1 MMKNESSP
9 LQTGVDCRAEDAR
22 PDAVCADAARQDA
35 AYSDAALPN
44 DAYSDAARLEP
55 AYPEPAY
62 PDAES
67 PDTENPD
74 AVEEEDGALFEHFRF
89 VVDKGQSLMRADKYL
104 SSHMESTS
112 RNRIQL
118 AIDAGYV
125 MANGKVIKSN
135 YKVKPLDILTIAF
148 PYRRH
153 ESEIKPE
160 NIPLDIVY
168 EDDALLVVNKP
179 AGLVVHPGHGHFS
192 GTLINAL
199 AYHLNLGTRPMKQR
213 FGSVTGSSAANGS
226 NAEAASSSAANG
238 SNAEAGNSSAA
249 NGSNAEAANSSAANG
264 SNAATGNSAAAEEM
278 PEGCRFNRG
287 EADERMG
294 VLVHRID
301 MNTSGLL
308 VVAKSEYAQIQLAK
322 QFFHHTIERKYVALV
337 WGNMESDS
345 GTIVGNIARDPNDR
359 LRYRVVEDGSGKHA
373 VTHYRVLERFG
384 YVTLVECQ
392 LETGRT
398 HQIRVHMNHIG
409 HPLFNDDRYGGD
421 RIRKGTLY
429 TKYKQFIENCFEVM
443 PRHALH
449 AKTLGFEHPIT
460 GKHIFLESALPD
472 DFTAVIEK
480 WRKRICTT

>member
-1 MMKNESSP
+1 MENESSP
-9 LQTGVDCRAEDAR
+9 LQTGVACRAEDAR
-22 PDAVCADAARQDA
+22 PDTVCADAAR
-35 AYSDAALPN
+35 PN
-44 DAYSDAARLEP
+44 D
-55 AYPEPAY
+55 AY
-62 PDAES
+62 PDAENLDAENLDAEN
-67 PDTENPD
+67 PDTAYSDAETPD

-213 FGSVTGSSAANGS
+213 FGSVTGSSAA
-226 NAEAASSSAANG
+226 
-238 SNAEAGNSSAA
+238 
-249 NGSNAEAANSSAANG
+249 ANSSAANA
-264 SNAATGNSAAAEEM
+264 SNAEAADNSAAAGSCATAGNSADAERITAEEM

>member
-1 MMKNESSP
+1 MMENESSP
-9 LQTGVDCRAEDAR
+9 LQTGVACRAEDAR
-22 PDAVCADAARQDA
+22 PNAVCADATRPDTAYPNAARLDA
-35 AYSDAALPN
+35 ENLDAENPDTAYSDA
-44 DAYSDAARLEP
+44 E
-55 AYPEPAY
+55 
-62 PDAES
+62 
-67 PDTENPD
+67 TPD

-213 FGSVTGSSAANGS
+213 FGSVTGSSAAAN
-226 NAEAASSSAANG
+226 SSAANA
-238 SNAEAGNSSAA
+238 SNAEAGNSGAA

>member
-1 MMKNESSP
+1 MENESSP
-9 LQTGVDCRAEDAR
+9 LQTGVACR
-22 PDAVCADAARQDA
+22 ADAARPD
-35 AYSDAALPN
+35 DVC
-44 DAYSDAARLEP
+44 SDAARP
-55 AYPEPAY
+55 DTAYPNAARPNAARL
-62 PDAES
+62 DAEHL
-67 PDTENPD
+67 DAENPD
-74 AVEEEDGALFEHFRF
+74 TTYSDAENPDTVEEEDGALFEHFRF

-213 FGSVTGSSAANGS
+213 FGSVTGSSAA
-226 NAEAASSSAANG
+226 A
-238 SNAEAGNSSAA
+238 NSSAA
-249 NGSNAEAANSSAANG
+249 NGSNAEAAD
-264 SNAATGNSAAAEEM
+264 NSAAAEEM

>member
-1 MMKNESSP
+1 MIKNESSP
-9 LQTGVDCRAEDAR
+9 LQTGVACRAEDAR
-22 PDAVCADAARQDA
+22 PNAVCADAARPDDVC
-35 AYSDAALPN
+35 SDAARPN
-44 DAYSDAARLEP
+44 DAYSDAARLHTAYSKAARQEP
-55 AYPEPAY
+55 AYL
-62 PDAES
+62 DAEN
-67 PDTENPD
+67 PDTAYSDAENPD

-213 FGSVTGSSAANGS
+213 FGSVTGSSAA
-226 NAEAASSSAANG
+226 A
-238 SNAEAGNSSAA
+238 NSSAA

-264 SNAATGNSAAAEEM
+264 NGAAAEEM

>member
-1 MMKNESSP
+1 MMENESSP
-9 LQTGVDCRAEDAR
+9 LQTGVACRAEDAR
-22 PDAVCADAARQDA
+22 PDA
-35 AYSDAALPN
+35 AYSDAARPDDVCSDAARPN
-44 DAYSDAARLEP
+44 DAYSDAA
-55 AYPEPAY
+55 Y

-67 PDTENPD
+67 PDAENPD
-74 AVEEEDGALFEHFRF
+74 AENPDTVEEEDGALFEHFRF

-213 FGSVTGSSAANGS
+213 FGSVTN
-226 NAEAASSSAANG
+226 N
-238 SNAEAGNSSAA
+238 
-249 NGSNAEAANSSAANG
+249 
-264 SNAATGNSAAAEEM
+264 TAAEEM

>member
-1 MMKNESSP
+1 MMENESSP
-9 LQTGVDCRAEDAR
+9 LQTGVACRAEDAR
-22 PDAVCADAARQDA
+22 PNAVCADASRPDDVC
-35 AYSDAALPN
+35 SDAACPDTAYPN
-44 DAYSDAARLEP
+44 AARPNAARLDAEHLDAENLDAENP
-55 AYPEPAY
+55 DTAY
-62 PDAES
+62 PDA
-67 PDTENPD
+67 ENPD

-213 FGSVTGSSAANGS
+213 FGSVTGSSAA
-226 NAEAASSSAANG
+226 
-238 SNAEAGNSSAA
+238 
-249 NGSNAEAANSSAANG
+249 ANSSAANA
-264 SNAATGNSAAAEEM
+264 SNAEAADNSAAAGSCATAGNSADAERITAEEM

>member
-1 MMKNESSP
+1 MMENESSP
-9 LQTGVDCRAEDAR
+9 LQTGVACRAEDAR
-22 PDAVCADAARQDA
+22 
-35 AYSDAALPN
+35 
-44 DAYSDAARLEP
+44 
-55 AYPEPAY
+55 PEPAY
-62 PDAES
+62 PDAENLDS
-67 PDTENPD
+67 ENLDAENLDTENPD
-74 AVEEEDGALFEHFRF
+74 TVEEEDGALFEHFRF

-213 FGSVTGSSAANGS
+213 FGSVTGSSAA
-226 NAEAASSSAANG
+226 A
-238 SNAEAGNSSAA
+238 NSSAA
-249 NGSNAEAANSSAANG
+249 NGSNAEAADSSAANG
-264 SNAATGNSAAAEEM
+264 SGTAAEEM

>member
-1 MMKNESSP
+1 MMENESSP
-9 LQTGVDCRAEDAR
+9 LQTGVACRAEDAR
-22 PDAVCADAARQDA
+22 PDAVCSDATRPNAARLDA
-35 AYSDAALPN
+35 ENLDAENPDTAYSDA
-44 DAYSDAARLEP
+44 E
-55 AYPEPAY
+55 
-62 PDAES
+62 
-67 PDTENPD
+67 TPD

-213 FGSVTGSSAANGS
+213 FGSVTGSSAA
-226 NAEAASSSAANG
+226 A
-238 SNAEAGNSSAA
+238 NSSAA
-249 NGSNAEAANSSAANG
+249 NGSNAEAADS
-264 SNAATGNSAAAEEM
+264 SAAAEEM

>member
-1 MMKNESSP
+1 MMENESSP
-9 LQTGVDCRAEDAR
+9 LQTGVACRAEDAR
-22 PDAVCADAARQDA
+22 PDAVCAEDARLDAVCAEDARPNAVCADAAR
-35 AYSDAALPN
+35 PN
-44 DAYSDAARLEP
+44 DAYSDAARL
-55 AYPEPAY
+55 
-62 PDAES
+62 DAENL
-67 PDTENPD
+67 DAENLDAETPD

-213 FGSVTGSSAANGS
+213 FGSVTGSG
-226 NAEAASSSAANG
+226 
-238 SNAEAGNSSAA
+238 AA
-249 NGSNAEAANSSAANG
+249 NGSNAEAANSCAANG
-264 SNAATGNSAAAEEM
+264 SSAAAEEM

>member
-1 MMKNESSP
+1 MENESSP
-9 LQTGVDCRAEDAR
+9 LQTGVACRAEDAR
-22 PDAVCADAARQDA
+22 PNAVCADAARPEP
-35 AYSDAALPN
+35 AYSDA
-44 DAYSDAARLEP
+44 
-55 AYPEPAY
+55 
-62 PDAES
+62 
-67 PDTENPD
+67 ENPD
-74 AVEEEDGALFEHFRF
+74 TVEEEDGALFEHFRF

-213 FGSVTGSSAANGS
+213 FGSVTGSSAAANS
-226 NAEAASSSAANG
+226 CAANG
-238 SNAEAGNSSAA
+238 N
-249 NGSNAEAANSSAANG
+249 NAEAANSSAANG
-264 SNAATGNSAAAEEM
+264 SSAAAEEM

>member
-1 MMKNESSP
+1 MMENESSP
-9 LQTGVDCRAEDAR
+9 LQTGVACRAEDAR
-22 PDAVCADAARQDA
+22 PNAVCADAAR
-35 AYSDAALPN
+35 
-44 DAYSDAARLEP
+44 P
-55 AYPEPAY
+55 APAY
-62 PDAES
+62 PDAENLDAEN
-67 PDTENPD
+67 PDTAYSDAETPD

-213 FGSVTGSSAANGS
+213 FGSVTGSSAA
-226 NAEAASSSAANG
+226 
-238 SNAEAGNSSAA
+238 
-249 NGSNAEAANSSAANG
+249 ANSSAANA
-264 SNAATGNSAAAEEM
+264 SNAEAADNSAAAGSCATAGNSADAERITAEEM

-345 GTIVGNIARDPNDR
+345 GTIIGNIARDPNDR

>member
-1 MMKNESSP
+1 MMENESSP
-9 LQTGVDCRAEDAR
+9 LQTGVACRAEDAR
-22 PDAVCADAARQDA
+22 PNAVCADAARPDA
-35 AYSDAALPN
+35 AYSDAALLHTAYSEAARQEPAYLDAEN
-44 DAYSDAARLEP
+44 PDTAYSDAE
-55 AYPEPAY
+55 
-62 PDAES
+62 
-67 PDTENPD
+67 TPD

-213 FGSVTGSSAANGS
+213 FGSVTGSSAA
-226 NAEAASSSAANG
+226 
-238 SNAEAGNSSAA
+238 
-249 NGSNAEAANSSAANG
+249 ANSSAANA
-264 SNAATGNSAAAEEM
+264 SNAEAADNSAAAGSCATAGNSADAERITAEEM

>member
-1 MMKNESSP
+1 MMENESSP
-9 LQTGVDCRAEDAR
+9 LQTGVACRAEDAR
-22 PDAVCADAARQDA
+22 PDAVCADATRPDTAYPNAARLDA
-35 AYSDAALPN
+35 ENLDAENPDTAYSDA
-44 DAYSDAARLEP
+44 
-55 AYPEPAY
+55 
-62 PDAES
+62 
-67 PDTENPD
+67 ENPD

-213 FGSVTGSSAANGS
+213 FGSVTDSSA
-226 NAEAASSSAANG
+226 
-238 SNAEAGNSSAA
+238 
-249 NGSNAEAANSSAANG
+249 AANSSAANG
-264 SNAATGNSAAAEEM
+264 SNAEAEEM

>member
-1 MMKNESSP
+1 MMENESSP
-9 LQTGVDCRAEDAR
+9 LQTGVACRAEDARPNAVCADAAR
-22 PDAVCADAARQDA
+22 PDAVCADAAR
-35 AYSDAALPN
+35 PN
-44 DAYSDAARLEP
+44 DVCSDAARP
-55 AYPEPAY
+55 NDAY
-62 PDAES
+62 PDAENLDAEN
-67 PDTENPD
+67 PDTAYSDAETPD

-213 FGSVTGSSAANGS
+213 FGSVTGSSAA
-226 NAEAASSSAANG
+226 A
-238 SNAEAGNSSAA
+238 NSSAA
-249 NGSNAEAANSSAANG
+249 NGSNAEAAD
-264 SNAATGNSAAAEEM
+264 NSAATEEM

>member
-1 MMKNESSP
+1 MMENESSP
-9 LQTGVDCRAEDAR
+9 LQTGVACRAEDAR
-22 PDAVCADAARQDA
+22 PNAVCAEDARPNAVCADAARPNAVCADA
-35 AYSDAALPN
+35 AHPDTAYPNAARPN
-44 DAYSDAARLEP
+44 AARLDAEH
-55 AYPEPAY
+55 
-62 PDAES
+62 PDAENLDAEN
-67 PDTENPD
+67 PDAENPD

-192 GTLINAL
+192 GTLITAL

-213 FGSVTGSSAANGS
+213 FGSVTGSSAA
-226 NAEAASSSAANG
+226 
-238 SNAEAGNSSAA
+238 
-249 NGSNAEAANSSAANG
+249 ANSSAANG
-264 SNAATGNSAAAEEM
+264 NGAAAEEM
-278 PEGCRFNRG
+278 PEGCKFNRG

>member
-1 MMKNESSP
+1 MMENESSP
-9 LQTGVDCRAEDAR
+9 LQTGVACRAEDAR
-22 PDAVCADAARQDA
+22 PDAVCAEDARPDDVCADAARPNA
-35 AYSDAALPN
+35 VCSDAARPD
-44 DAYSDAARLEP
+44 DAYSDAARLDAENL
-55 AYPEPAY
+55 
-62 PDAES
+62 DAES

-74 AVEEEDGALFEHFRF
+74 SVEEEDGALFEHFRF

-213 FGSVTGSSAANGS
+213 FGSVTGSG
-226 NAEAASSSAANG
+226 AANG
-238 SNAEAGNSSAA
+238 SNAEAGNSGAA
-249 NGSNAEAANSSAANG
+249 NGSNAEAANNSASNG
-264 SNAATGNSAAAEEM
+264 SSAAAEEM

>member
-9 LQTGVDCRAEDAR
+9 LQTGVACRAEDARPNAVCADAAR
-22 PDAVCADAARQDA
+22 PDAVCADAAR
-35 AYSDAALPN
+35 PN
-44 DAYSDAARLEP
+44 DAYSDAARLDAENL
-55 AYPEPAY
+55 
-62 PDAES
+62 DAES

-74 AVEEEDGALFEHFRF
+74 TVEEEDGALFEHFRF

-213 FGSVTGSSAANGS
+213 FGSVTGS
-226 NAEAASSSAANG
+226 
-238 SNAEAGNSSAA
+238 
-249 NGSNAEAANSSAANG
+249 
-264 SNAATGNSAAAEEM
+264 SAAAEEM

>member
-1 MMKNESSP
+1 MMENESSP
-9 LQTGVDCRAEDAR
+9 LQTGVACRAEDARPNAVCADAAR
-22 PDAVCADAARQDA
+22 PDAVCADAAR
-35 AYSDAALPN
+35 PN
-44 DAYSDAARLEP
+44 DAYSDAET
-55 AYPEPAY
+55 
-62 PDAES
+62 
-67 PDTENPD
+67 PDT
-74 AVEEEDGALFEHFRF
+74 VEEEDGALFEHFRF

-213 FGSVTGSSAANGS
+213 FGSVTGSG
-226 NAEAASSSAANG
+226 AANG
-238 SNAEAGNSSAA
+238 SNAEAGNSGAA
-249 NGSNAEAANSSAANG
+249 NGSNAEAANS
-264 SNAATGNSAAAEEM
+264 SAAAEEM

>member
-9 LQTGVDCRAEDAR
+9 LQTGVACRTEDAH
-22 PDAVCADAARQDA
+22 PNAVCADAARPD
-35 AYSDAALPN
+35 
-44 DAYSDAARLEP
+44 DAYSDAARLDAENL
-55 AYPEPAY
+55 
-62 PDAES
+62 DAES

-74 AVEEEDGALFEHFRF
+74 SVEEEDGALFEHFRF

-168 EDDALLVVNKP
+168 EYDALLVVNKP

-213 FGSVTGSSAANGS
+213 FGSVTGSGAAANSSEANGSNAEAAYSSAANGSNAETGNSGAANGS
-226 NAEAASSSAANG
+226 NAEAAD
-238 SNAEAGNSSAA
+238 
-249 NGSNAEAANSSAANG
+249 
-264 SNAATGNSAAAEEM
+264 NSAAAEEM

>member
-1 MMKNESSP
+1 MENESSP
-9 LQTGVDCRAEDAR
+9 LQTGVACRAEDAR
-22 PDAVCADAARQDA
+22 PNAVCADATRPDTAYPNAARLDA
-35 AYSDAALPN
+35 ENLDAENPDTAYSDA
-44 DAYSDAARLEP
+44 ET
-55 AYPEPAY
+55 
-62 PDAES
+62 
-67 PDTENPD
+67 PDT
-74 AVEEEDGALFEHFRF
+74 VEEEDGALFEHFRF

-213 FGSVTGSSAANGS
+213 FGSVTGSSAA
-226 NAEAASSSAANG
+226 
-238 SNAEAGNSSAA
+238 
-249 NGSNAEAANSSAANG
+249 ANSSAANG
-264 SNAATGNSAAAEEM
+264 SSAEAANNSAANGSSAAAEEM

>member
-1 MMKNESSP
+1 MMENESSP
-9 LQTGVDCRAEDAR
+9 LQTGVACRAEDAR
-22 PDAVCADAARQDA
+22 PDTVCADAAR
-35 AYSDAALPN
+35 PN
-44 DAYSDAARLEP
+44 DVCSDAARP
-55 AYPEPAY
+55 NDAY
-62 PDAES
+62 PDAENLDAEN
-67 PDTENPD
+67 PDTAYSDAETPD

-213 FGSVTGSSAANGS
+213 FGSVTGSSAA
-226 NAEAASSSAANG
+226 
-238 SNAEAGNSSAA
+238 
-249 NGSNAEAANSSAANG
+249 ANSSAANA
-264 SNAATGNSAAAEEM
+264 SNAEAADNSAAAGSCATAGNSADAERITAEEM

>member
-1 MMKNESSP
+1 MMENESSP
-9 LQTGVDCRAEDAR
+9 LQTGVACRAEDAR
-22 PDAVCADAARQDA
+22 PNDVC
-35 AYSDAALPN
+35 
-44 DAYSDAARLEP
+44 SDAARPEP

-62 PDAES
+62 PDAENPDDES
-67 PDTENPD
+67 PDT
-74 AVEEEDGALFEHFRF
+74 VEEEDGALFEHFRF

-213 FGSVTGSSAANGS
+213 FGSVTGSGAANGSNAEAGNSGAANGS
-226 NAEAASSSAANG
+226 NAEAADSSAAGNSGAANG

-249 NGSNAEAANSSAANG
+249 NGSNA
-264 SNAATGNSAAAEEM
+264 ATGSSAAAEEM

>member
-9 LQTGVDCRAEDAR
+9 LQTGVACRAEDAHPNAVCADAAR
-22 PDAVCADAARQDA
+22 PDAVCADAARPNAVCADA
-35 AYSDAALPN
+35 ARPD
-44 DAYSDAARLEP
+44 DVCSDAARLDAENP
-55 AYPEPAY
+55 DTAY
-62 PDAES
+62 PDAEN
-67 PDTENPD
+67 PDT
-74 AVEEEDGALFEHFRF
+74 VEEEDGALFEHFRF

-213 FGSVTGSSAANGS
+213 FGSVTGSSAA
-226 NAEAASSSAANG
+226 A
-238 SNAEAGNSSAA
+238 NSSAA
-249 NGSNAEAANSSAANG
+249 NGSNAEAA
-264 SNAATGNSAAAEEM
+264 GNSAAAEEM

>member
-1 MMKNESSP
+1 MMENESSP
-9 LQTGVDCRAEDAR
+9 LQTGVACRAEDARPNAVCADAAR
-22 PDAVCADAARQDA
+22 PDAVCADA
-35 AYSDAALPN
+35 
-44 DAYSDAARLEP
+44 
-55 AYPEPAY
+55 
-62 PDAES
+62 
-67 PDTENPD
+67 ENPD
-74 AVEEEDGALFEHFRF
+74 TVEEEDGALFEHFRF

-213 FGSVTGSSAANGS
+213 FGSVTGSSAA
-226 NAEAASSSAANG
+226 A
-238 SNAEAGNSSAA
+238 NSSAA
-249 NGSNAEAANSSAANG
+249 NGSNAEAAD
-264 SNAATGNSAAAEEM
+264 NSAAAEEM
-278 PEGCRFNRG
+278 PEGCKFNRG

>member
-1 MMKNESSP
+1 MMENESSP
-9 LQTGVDCRAEDAR
+9 LQTGVACRAEDAR
-22 PDAVCADAARQDA
+22 PNAVCADATRPDTAYPNAARLDA
-35 AYSDAALPN
+35 ENLDAENPDTTYSDA
-44 DAYSDAARLEP
+44 
-55 AYPEPAY
+55 
-62 PDAES
+62 
-67 PDTENPD
+67 ENPD
-74 AVEEEDGALFEHFRF
+74 TVEEEDGALFEHFRF

-213 FGSVTGSSAANGS
+213 FGSVTGSSAA
-226 NAEAASSSAANG
+226 
-238 SNAEAGNSSAA
+238 
-249 NGSNAEAANSSAANG
+249 ANSSAANG
-264 SNAATGNSAAAEEM
+264 SNPEAADSGAANGSGAAAEEM

-429 TKYKQFIENCFEVM
+429 TKYKQFIENCFEIM

>member
-9 LQTGVDCRAEDAR
+9 LQTGVACRAEDAR
-22 PDAVCADAARQDA
+22 PNAVCADAAR
-35 AYSDAALPN
+35 PN
-44 DAYSDAARLEP
+44 DAYSDAA
-55 AYPEPAY
+55 Y
-62 PDAES
+62 PDTENLDAEN
-67 PDTENPD
+67 PDAENPD

-213 FGSVTGSSAANGS
+213 FGSVTGSSAA
-226 NAEAASSSAANG
+226 A
-238 SNAEAGNSSAA
+238 NSSAA

>member
-1 MMKNESSP
+1 MMENESSP
-9 LQTGVDCRAEDAR
+9 LQTGVACRAEDAR
-22 PDAVCADAARQDA
+22 PNAVCADAAR
-35 AYSDAALPN
+35 
-44 DAYSDAARLEP
+44 
-55 AYPEPAY
+55 PEPAY
-62 PDAES
+62 PDAENLDAEN
-67 PDTENPD
+67 PDTAYSDAETPD

-213 FGSVTGSSAANGS
+213 FGSVTGSSAAAN
-226 NAEAASSSAANG
+226 SSAANG
-238 SNAEAGNSSAA
+238 NSAA
-249 NGSNAEAANSSAANG
+249 NGSNAEAAD
-264 SNAATGNSAAAEEM
+264 NSAVAEEM

>member
-1 MMKNESSP
+1 MMENESSP
-9 LQTGVDCRAEDAR
+9 LQTGVACRAEDAR
-22 PDAVCADAARQDA
+22 PNAVCADAARPDDVC
-35 AYSDAALPN
+35 SE
-44 DAYSDAARLEP
+44 AARPDAVRAE
-55 AYPEPAY
+55 AARPEPAY
-62 PDAES
+62 PDAEN
-67 PDTENPD
+67 PDTAYSDAENPD
-74 AVEEEDGALFEHFRF
+74 TVEEEDGALFEHFRF

-213 FGSVTGSSAANGS
+213 FGSVTGSSAA
-226 NAEAASSSAANG
+226 
-238 SNAEAGNSSAA
+238 
-249 NGSNAEAANSSAANG
+249 ANSSAANA
-264 SNAATGNSAAAEEM
+264 SNAEAADNSAAAGSCATAGNSADAERITAEEM
-278 PEGCRFNRG
+278 PEGCKFNRG

>member
-1 MMKNESSP
+1 MMENESSP
-9 LQTGVDCRAEDAR
+9 LQTGVACRAEDAR
-22 PDAVCADAARQDA
+22 PNAVCADAARPDA
-35 AYSDAALPN
+35 ARPDAARPN
-44 DAYSDAARLEP
+44 DAYSDAARLDAENLDAENP
-55 AYPEPAY
+55 DTAYSDTAY
-62 PDAES
+62 PDAEN
-67 PDTENPD
+67 PDAENPD

-213 FGSVTGSSAANGS
+213 FGSVTGSGATEGSSAATGNSAANGS
-226 NAEAASSSAANG
+226 NAEAADS
-238 SNAEAGNSSAA
+238 
-249 NGSNAEAANSSAANG
+249 
-264 SNAATGNSAAAEEM
+264 SAAAEEM

>member
-9 LQTGVDCRAEDAR
+9 LQTGVTRRAEDARLDAVCAEDAR
-22 PDAVCADAARQDA
+22 PDAVRADAARPDTAYPDTARLDA
-35 AYSDAALPN
+35 ENLDAENPDTAYSDT
-44 DAYSDAARLEP
+44 
-55 AYPEPAY
+55 AY
-62 PDAES
+62 PDAEN
-67 PDTENPD
+67 PDAENPD

-213 FGSVTGSSAANGS
+213 FGSVTGSSA
-226 NAEAASSSAANG
+226 
-238 SNAEAGNSSAA
+238 
-249 NGSNAEAANSSAANG
+249 AANSSAANG

>member
-1 MMKNESSP
+1 MMENESSP
-9 LQTGVDCRAEDAR
+9 LQTGVACRAEDAR
-22 PDAVCADAARQDA
+22 PNAVCADATRPDTAYPNAARLDA
-35 AYSDAALPN
+35 EHLDAENPDTAYSDA
-44 DAYSDAARLEP
+44 
-55 AYPEPAY
+55 
-62 PDAES
+62 
-67 PDTENPD
+67 ENPD

-213 FGSVTGSSAANGS
+213 FGSVTGSSAA
-226 NAEAASSSAANG
+226 A
-238 SNAEAGNSSAA
+238 NSSAA
-249 NGSNAEAANSSAANG
+249 NGSNAEAAD
-264 SNAATGNSAAAEEM
+264 NSAATEEM

>member
-9 LQTGVDCRAEDAR
+9 LQTGVTRRAEDAR
-22 PDAVCADAARQDA
+22 PNAVCADAARPDA
-35 AYSDAALPN
+35 ARPN
-44 DAYSDAARLEP
+44 DAYSDAARLDAENLDAENP
-55 AYPEPAY
+55 DTAYSDTAY
-62 PDAES
+62 PDAEN
-67 PDTENPD
+67 PDAENPD

-213 FGSVTGSSAANGS
+213 FGSVTGSGATEGSSAATGNSAANGS
-226 NAEAASSSAANG
+226 NAEAADS
-238 SNAEAGNSSAA
+238 
-249 NGSNAEAANSSAANG
+249 
-264 SNAATGNSAAAEEM
+264 SAAAEEM